1 MVSIEEQ
8 VNSFLREDVG
18 SGDLTALIVP
28 EESQAVATII
38 TRQGMIVC
46 GQAWLDAVFRTLDAG
61 VEIIWLV
68 EEGEWVDADS
78 QLCTLSGNARAL
90 LTGERTALNILQT
103 LSAVATESWQFSSA
117 VDGTNCQILD
127 TRKTLPGLRFAQ
139 KYAVKCGGCLNH
151 RFGLFDGI
159 LIKENHILAA
169 GSISAAVSR
178 ARLISSVMVEVEVE
192 NQREL
197 REAVAARPDRI
208 MLDNSSLDEMR
219 EAVAWVAG
227 RIPLEA
233 SGDVTLEAINSIAQ
247 TGVDFI
253 SVGALTKHIE
263 AIDLSMR
270 ISVDGS

>member
-208 MLDNSSLDEMR
+208 MLDNFSLDEMR

>member
-8 VNSFLREDVG
+8 VDAFLREDVG

-28 EESQAVATII
+28 EESHAVATII

-46 GQAWLDAVFRTLDAG
+46 GQAWLNAVFRALDAG
-61 VEIIWLV
+61 VEIVWLV
-68 EEGEWVDADS
+68 EEGEWVDAGF
-78 QLCTLSGNARAL
+78 QLCTLSGDARAL

-103 LSAVATESWQFSSA
+103 LSAVATESWHFSSA
-117 VDGTNCQILD
+117 VDGTSCQILD

-151 RFGLFDGI
+151 RVGLFDGI

-208 MLDNSSLDEMR
+208 MLDNFSLNEMR

-233 SGDVTLEAINSIAQ
+233 SGDVTLAAINSIAQ

-270 ISVDGS
+270 ISVDES

>member
-208 MLDNSSLDEMR
+208 MLDNFSLDEMR
-219 EAVAWVAG
+219 EAVVWVAG

>member
-78 QLCTLSGNARAL
+78 HLCTLSGNARAL

-103 LSAVATESWQFSSA
+103 LSAVSTESWQFSSA

-208 MLDNSSLDEMR
+208 MLDNFSLDEMR

>member
-103 LSAVATESWQFSSA
+103 LSAVSTESWQFSSA

-208 MLDNSSLDEMR
+208 MLDNFSLDEMR
-219 EAVAWVAG
+219 EAVVWVAG

>member
-8 VNSFLREDVG
+8 IDAFLREDVG

-28 EESQAVATII
+28 EESRAVATII

-46 GQAWLDAVFRTLDAG
+46 GQAWLNAVFRTLDAG
-61 VEIIWLV
+61 VEIVWLV
-68 EEGEWVDADS
+68 EEGERVDAGS

-208 MLDNSSLDEMR
+208 MLDNFSLDEMR

-233 SGDVTLEAINSIAQ
+233 SGDVMLEAINSIAQ

>member
-103 LSAVATESWQFSSA
+103 LSAVSTESWQFSSA

-208 MLDNSSLDEMR
+208 MLDNFSLDEMR

-263 AIDLSMR
+263 AIDLSMG